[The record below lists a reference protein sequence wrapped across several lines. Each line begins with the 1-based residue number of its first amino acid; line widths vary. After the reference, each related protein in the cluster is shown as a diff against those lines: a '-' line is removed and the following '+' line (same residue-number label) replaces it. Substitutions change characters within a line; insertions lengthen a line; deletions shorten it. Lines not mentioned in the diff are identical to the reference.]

1 MPFYSSY
8 PSCGKLINC
17 LKDVLQDKKISS
29 FKLSKLAEVSPTTTR
44 KIYSDER
51 YIPSPDVLE
60 RICLIL
66 EVQPGDI
73 LKISPKLN
81 LDVAVC
87 SGVLSSGLRI
97 SGPYLGPSGA
107 CYSG

>member
-8 PSCGKLINC
+8 TTCGRLVNR
-17 LKDVLQDKKISS
+17 LKDLLDGRGVSS
-29 FKLSKLAEVSPTTTR
+29 FKLSKLSDLSPTTTR
-44 KIYSDER
+44 KIYADQQ

-73 LKISPKLN
+73 LQIAPKLEAS
-81 LDVAVC
+81 VAVC
-87 SGVLSSGLRI
+87 SGVLASGL
-97 SGPYLGPSGA
+97 
-107 CYSG
+107 

>member
-8 PSCGKLINC
+8 TSCGRLVNC
-17 LKDVLQDKKISS
+17 LKQVLIDKNISS
-29 FKLSKLAEVSPTTTR
+29 FRLSKLAELSPTTTR
-44 KIYSDER
+44 KIYSDEQ

-73 LKISPKLN
+73 LRISPKLN
-81 LDVAVC
+81 TDVAVC
-87 SGVLSSGLRI
+87 SGVFSSGLRI
-97 SGPYLGPSGA
+97 GGPDFGSSGA